1 MENSEKKKYFPYPS
15 DRPAKKFYI
24 ITNDNKK
31 VYFGDS
37 NFQHFTEGHLDE
49 RRKWAYIS
57 RHRRNENWSNP
68 DTAGFWAFHYL
79 WLYPTYEQAM
89 KRINKIIKKK
99 YYKKSYLT

>member
-37 NFQHFTEGHLDE
+37 RYQHFTGPEGHGDE

-57 RHRRNENWSNP
+57 RHRRNENWSDPN
-68 DTAGFWAFHYL
+68 TRVFLHFIICGFILH
-79 WLYPTYEQAM
+79 TIRQ
-89 KRINKIIKKK
+89 
-99 YYKKSYLT
+99 

>member
-1 MENSEKKKYFPYPS
+1 MELKKYFPYKS
-15 DRPAKKFYI
+15 DRPAKKFFI

-37 NFQHFTEGHLDE
+37 RYQHFTGPEGHGDE

-57 RHRRNENWSNP
+57 RHRRNENWS
-68 DTAGFWAFHYL
+68 TAGLNTPGFWSFHFM

-89 KRINKIIKKK
+89 KRINKIVKKQ
-99 YYKKSYLT
+99 SFL